1 LPSRPLRFALGHAD
15 YRVAVEIDG
24 QTVLESTPEQYS
36 VTPRVA
42 RQFSRQSSPPTIRIA
57 AERVEAALAHV
68 LIERDVY
75 YTSGLLRD
83 RQRKPGTGTE
93 GHPVTLKD
101 DAYFMCGDN
110 SPGSHDSRAWSA
122 ADLGPHL
129 RAAYDRGTYEL
140 GTVPADQMIGRA
152 FFVYWP
158 GFMPL
163 SAKGPNLLPDLGR
176 VRWIH

>member
-1 LPSRPLRFALGHAD
+1 MTAVAARERAPLVRSPG
-15 YRVAVEIDG
+15 RQG
-24 QTVLESTPEQYS
+24 
-36 VTPRVA
+36 VT
-42 RQFSRQSSPPTIRIA
+42 PTIRIA
-57 AERVEAALAHV
+57 AEQVEASLAHV

-75 YTSGLLRD
+75 YTSGNLRD
-83 RQRKPGTGTE
+83 ERASPGTGTQ
-93 GHPVTLKD
+93 GHAITLND

-129 RAAYDRGTYEL
+129 RAAYADGKYEL
-140 GTVPADQMIGRA
+140 GTVPADQLIGRA

-158 GFMPL
+158 GFLPL
-163 SAKGPNLLPDLGR
+163 SEKIPNLLPDLGR